1 MKNIKVKIEKSQ
13 EKEMAIEEIN
23 IALATPRAILI
34 LGVARA
40 IIELRIKK
48 NRNRIK
54 FVLKVIGYWFYKIY
68 MGIMQ

>member
-48 NRNRIK
+48 NRNGIK

>member
-1 MKNIKVKIEKSQ
+1 
-13 EKEMAIEEIN
+13 MAIEEIN